1 MHNKK
6 EISLLITGVLFILT
20 YVPTFLWMWER
31 WFVRDSYYSHGILI
45 PFVSGF
51 LIWQQ
56 RSELVRLPHTP
67 SRWAVPLITTGL
79 AIHLISS
86 VLRVY
91 FSSGFSMIIVLTG
104 LILYFYGS
112 EVLKKVS
119 FPVAFLVFMVPVPLV
134 VISGISFKLKIF
146 AAELAKEMLNDLR
159 LPAIR
164 VGSMIKMRHTYIMVD
179 DVCSG
184 LRSLISLTALASIF
198 AYWIKGGM
206 AKKAIVFLSSIPIAI
221 ITNVFRIALLSFISE
236 VWGAQYATGFTHDFS
251 GFLVFAL
258 AFVLLFMMV
267 KLLE

>member
-1 MHNKK
+1 
-6 EISLLITGVLFILT
+6 
-20 YVPTFLWMWER
+20 MWDR

-56 RSELVRLPHTP
+56 RSKLTDLPQIR
-67 SRWAVPLITTGL
+67 SRWAVPLIIAGL
-79 AIHLISS
+79 TIHLISS

-91 FSSGFSMIIVLTG
+91 FSSGFSMIIVLSG

-112 EVLKKVS
+112 AVFKKIS
-119 FPVAFLVFMVPVPLV
+119 FPVAFLIFMVPIPLV

-146 AAELAKEMLNDLR
+146 AAELSETILNNLR

-164 VGSMIKMRHTYIMVD
+164 EGSMIKMRHTYIMVD

-198 AYWIKGGM
+198 AFWLRGGI
-206 AKKAIVFLSSIPIAI
+206 AKKVVVFLSSIPIAI
-221 ITNVFRIALLSFISE
+221 ITNVFRIVLLSAISE
-236 VWGAQYATGFTHDFS
+236 IWGAQYAMGFTHDFT

-258 AFVLLFMMV
+258 AFVLLFMVV